1 MPGPDPSIAD
11 GVQKKNRDNLKAL
24 GNKSTINF
32 QMAGVTFLGGAAGPP
47 KHENVLLIG
56 DGHKAPIV
64 RLVMSSHPAHG
75 TVDIGK
81 GGLTGAGSLTVSG
94 VASGDQQAFK
104 RVIAEFS
111 KKKVI
116 FN

>member
-1 MPGPDPSIAD
+1 MPGPDPSIAE

-32 QMAGVTFLGGAAGPP
+32 QFAGVTFLGGAAGPP
-47 KHENVLLIG
+47 RTEPILLIG

-64 RLVMSSHPAHG
+64 RAVMSAHPMHG
-75 TVDIGK
+75 TIDIGK
-81 GGLTGAGSLTVSG
+81 GGLMGAGSLTVSG
-94 VASGDQQAFK
+94 VRGSDQQTFK
-104 RVIAEFS
+104 RIIAEFS
-111 KKKVI
+111 KKKVV